1 MAKHYRIVFEEYD
14 VQPEPVDQE
23 NILLEGEVIAPS
35 NCLDFGMR
43 HEQQMDLIQKAQDRI
58 LKLQASEVIFNDNSC
73 SKCKVG
79 TLKKYG
85 FKESWFYDVFS
96 DHRVKLPKRRCDNC
110 KHVEASTVV
119 GMLGKALSGE
129 LIKLQTELGAQHSYR
144 ESANLFD
151 KFSHKKR
158 RINNHEKI
166 HATAEQSGETL
177 SSIHQV
183 EEDVLITSCADELII
198 QVDGGHIKSTQDGE
212 RSFEA
217 MTATIYKPS
226 AVQANSKD
234 TRNHIESKHC
244 AASAKLDSQV
254 QMKRRTIVAA
264 LKQGLTPETKVT
276 ALCDGASNCWNIID
290 SLEPLAASVD
300 RILDW
305 FHLAMKIQNISLPT
319 LIKPKLTRIKW
330 HLWRGNVDRA
340 LQRLTELAPLCS
352 DKAADKL
359 KKLSTYIKNNED
371 KIINY
376 RERQKKG
383 LTFTSNIAE
392 STVESL
398 INQRC
403 KGQQHMR
410 WSREGLDPILQIRAA
425 IASDDW
431 RKNWKTIV
439 ASA

>member
-1 MAKHYRIVFEEYD
+1 MAKYYRVVIEEYD
-14 VQPEPVDQE
+14 VKPAPVAQG
-23 NILLEGEVIAPS
+23 NVLLEGEVVAPS

-43 HEQQMDLIQKAQDRI
+43 HEQQMALIQTAQDKI
-58 LKLQASEVIFNDNSC
+58 LKLQSSEITFNDNSC
-73 SKCKVG
+73 PKCNVG
-79 TLKKYG
+79 TLKKNG

-96 DHRVKLPKRRCDNC
+96 DHRVKLPRRRCDNC
-110 KHVEASTVV
+110 KYVQASTVTSL
-119 GMLGKALSGE
+119 LGKALSGE
-129 LIKLQTELGAQHSYR
+129 LLKLQTELGAQYSYR
-144 ESANLFD
+144 ESTNLFD
-151 KFSHKKR
+151 TFSHKKR

-166 HATAEQSGETL
+166 HSTAEKSGDTL
-177 SSIHQV
+177 SELHQV
-183 EEDVLITSCADELII
+183 EEDILVTNCADELII
-198 QVDGGHIKSTQDGE
+198 QVDGGHIKSTEDGE

-217 MTATIYKPS
+217 MTATVYKPS
-226 AVQANSKD
+226 AVIPNSKD

-264 LKQGLTPETKVT
+264 LKQGLTPQTKVT

-290 SLEPLAASVD
+290 ALEPLSTSID

-305 FHLAMKIQNISLPT
+305 FHLTMKIQNISLP
-319 LIKPKLTRIKW
+319 LSIKPKLTRIKW

-340 LQRLTELAPLCS
+340 QQRITELTLLCS
-352 DKAADKL
+352 DKTADKL
-359 KKLSTYIKNNED
+359 KKLSAYIKSNED

-410 WSREGLDPILQIRAA
+410 WSREGSDPILQIRAA

-439 ASA
+439 ASI